1 MKSRI
6 FYFAPVATDA
16 LNTRHKQHLHIGPAD
31 NKVFS
36 VGRALRAAGCRVVVV
51 SAVLNHLAGTS
62 LNEALR
68 AEGQAFVRLYSRGG
82 GAVKRLISA
91 ISYFLFCLTIVRR
104 QDRVIF
110 YNFFP
115 EFIPAAWLLKLR
127 GAPGILDVEDGPR
140 ADEPGAR
147 GIMVRTS
154 YKMMA
159 TLVSPRHLTVSNRL
173 AKQLGLSPALA
184 VYGVAKK
191 RNSAREIF
199 KDEEVNILYGG
210 AILPDT
216 GLYLFSDA
224 IRRLTK
230 LEVSRRIHI
239 HITGTYDFKIL
250 SALESEV
257 NSAGSRVHMTCH
269 QGLSLTAYK
278 SMLESIDV
286 GLCLKLSSSEMGQ
299 TTFPSKVVEYSSLGI
314 LVLSTAV
321 SDVPDLFDENSAVI
335 LRDETPEHLAQALAQ
350 IVLDT
355 AKSKAIASRGCE
367 VAERC
372 FSAASVGMNV
382 RDFVFG

>member
-16 LNTRHKQHLHIGPAD
+16 LNTRHRQHLHIGPAD

-51 SAVLNHLAGTS
+51 SAVLTHLPGTS
-62 LNEALR
+62 VNEALR
-68 AEGQAFVRLYSRGG
+68 AEGQAFVRLYSKGG
-82 GAVKRLISA
+82 GALKRLTSA
-91 ISYFLFCLTIVRR
+91 ISYFLFCLTVVRR
-104 QDRVIF
+104 QDKVIF

-115 EFIPAAWLLKLR
+115 EFILAAWLLKLR

-159 TLVSPRHLTVSNRL
+159 ALVSPRHLTVSNRL
-173 AKQLGLSPALA
+173 AKQLGLAPTLA
-184 VYGVAKK
+184 VYGVAKS
-191 RNSAREIF
+191 RSSTRETF

-216 GLYLFSDA
+216 GLHLFRDA
-224 IRRLTK
+224 IRRLVK
-230 LEVSRRIHI
+230 LDPARRIHV
-239 HITGTYDFKIL
+239 HITGTYDFELL
-250 SALESEV
+250 SDLASEV
-257 NSAGSRVHMTCH
+257 NSAGSRVRMTCH
-269 QGLSLTAYK
+269 QGLSLAAYK
-278 SMLESIDV
+278 AMLESIDV
-286 GLCLKLSSSEMGQ
+286 GLCLKLASSEMGQ

-321 SDVPDLFDENSAVI
+321 SDVPDLFDETSAVI
-335 LRDETPEHLAQALAQ
+335 LREEDPEHLAQAIAQ

-355 AKSKAIASRGCE
+355 ARSKAIASRGRE
-367 VAERC
+367 VAESR
-372 FSAASVGMNV
+372 FSAASVGRNV